1 VQLERGHAGQAVA
14 ACRNR
19 WIRSAT
25 LMPRRSASASRKANC
40 GSVSRIDRRLSTGGE
55 LHPAGTDAVPRGSR
69 FHPRRLSSGRSHP
82 LPRSIR
88 RGQLAGTRWRD
99 EIVAATIFVPTS
111 CWCRDIQRI
120 IQPFIRSSHRTAQH
134 RLSRKDAIELAKHT
148 NDDGAEGRDGHAVP
162 SIIGMDGLS
171 MEQVNETRLWAG
183 RPHDKSLPGRERQNA
198 SSF

>member
-1 VQLERGHAGQAVA
+1 MQCPEAPGSTLAGFRPVDPTH
-14 ACRNR
+14 CRD
-19 WIRSAT
+19 
-25 LMPRRSASASRKANC
+25 L
-40 GSVSRIDRRLSTGGE
+40 L
-55 LHPAGTDAVPRGSR
+55 DAV
-69 FHPRRLSSGRSHP
+69 SSPEPDGE
-82 LPRSIR
+82 
-88 RGQLAGTRWRD
+88 TN
-99 EIVAATIFVPTS
+99 IVAATIFVPTS

-148 NDDGAEGRDGHAVP
+148 NDDDAEGRDGHAVP